1 MDHGF
6 TLRTLLLFG
15 FMLSTFSHVREF
27 HYINMS
33 KTWDEARQYCREKYT
48 DLAKIES
55 NEDISRLSAPFSYSW
70 VWFGLRDDP
79 KSWKDTMGSDAN
91 SWRWS
96 TTGETGQTTYHT
108 WSLGEPNYGG
118 ANETCVVMTSTG
130 QWADRTCSLQKS
142 FICFTKRSRKEY
154 VYITAQE
161 TWSSALTYC
170 RTHHTD
176 LAMIEN
182 EAENTEAR
190 NANPTTSE
198 VWIGLYRVPWIWAD
212 GSQTLFR
219 PWHFSL
225 NNDAGKQHCGT
236 ENNVHQWADEDCSV
250 RRPFICHR
258 VLKKL
263 TTVRIK
269 FVTDIDWSDPAVNSQ
284 ILQQLGALLTHR
296 GWTDFRVRWKNL
308 PSKTHK
314 EKCAKSECKSQV

>member
-1 MDHGF
+1 MNYRLCQH
-6 TLRTLLLFG
+6 LG

-27 HYINMS
+27 HYINTS
-33 KTWDEARQYCREKYT
+33 KTWDEARQYCQEKYT

-118 ANETCVVMTSTG
+118 ANEMCVVMTSTG

-269 FVTDIDWSDPAVNSQ
+269 FVTDIDCSDPAVNSQ
-284 ILQQLGALLTHR
+284 ILQQ
-296 GWTDFRVRWKNL
+296 
-308 PSKTHK
+308 
-314 EKCAKSECKSQV
+314 